1 MNSSNLLGLP
11 TVNNKLCLYGQV
23 KGKDPEC
30 SLPEV
35 EKTPQQK
42 RDTCLGV
49 FFIIPVLGV
58 KLKRG

>member
-1 MNSSNLLGLP
+1 M
-11 TVNNKLCLYGQV
+11 NNKLCLYGQV